1 MEDISIEVHNLTV
14 SYNRRPVLWEIDFS
28 LPQGKLIGVIG
39 PNGSGKTTL
48 LKSIMGLVMPSS
60 GYVKIF
66 DRPLNTVRQRV
77 SYVPQRESVDWDF
90 PVSVREVVEMGRYR
104 SSNLLRRLSRNDR
117 KVAQEALEKVG
128 LQEFAKRQISQL
140 SGGQQQRVFVARA
153 LAQEADLYLMDEP
166 FAGVDAASEDAILRL
181 LSEMKQQGK
190 TVLIVH
196 HDLQTARQFFDYMVL
211 LNTRLIATG
220 TTDEVFTADFLSQ
233 AYGGQ
238 LNILSKVADRIKERD
253 FPVREDQFRDKP

>member
-1 MEDISIEVHNLTV
+1 MTSIEVHNLTV

-28 LPQGKLIGVIG
+28 LPEGQLIGVIG

-48 LKSIMGLVMPSS
+48 LKSIMGLIKPGS
-60 GYVKIF
+60 GYVKVF
-66 DRPLNTVRQRV
+66 EEQLDKVRERV

-90 PVSVREVVEMGRYR
+90 PISVREVVEMGRYR
-104 SSNLLRRLSRNDR
+104 KGNLLRRLSRKD
-117 KVAQEALEKVG
+117 KEIAAAALEKVG
-128 LQEFAKRQISQL
+128 LEAFANRQISQL

-166 FAGVDAASEDAILRL
+166 FAGVDAASEEAILQL
-181 LSEMKQQGK
+181 LTEMKQAGK

-196 HDLQTARQFFDYMVL
+196 HDLQTARTFFDWMVL
-211 LNTRLIATG
+211 LNTRLVRVGPTK
-220 TTDEVFTADFLSQ
+220 EVFTSAYLSQ

-238 LNILSKVADRIKERD
+238 LNILSQVADLVQKQD
-253 FPVREDQFRDKP
+253 FPIREEPFRDKP

>member
-1 MEDISIEVHNLTV
+1 MNDISIEVHNLTV

-28 LPQGKLIGVIG
+28 LPKGQLIGVIG

-48 LKSIMGLVMPSS
+48 LKSIMGLITPSS

-66 DRPLNTVRQRV
+66 DQGLDEVRQRV

-104 SSNLLRRLSRNDR
+104 SSNLLRRLSKNDR
-117 KVAQEALEKVG
+117 EIAQAALEKVG
-128 LQEFAKRQISQL
+128 LEEFAKRQISQL

-153 LAQEADLYLMDEP
+153 LAQEAELYLMDEP
-166 FAGVDAASEDAILRL
+166 FAGVDAASEDAILTL
-181 LSEMKQQGK
+181 LSEMKKQGK

-211 LNTRLIATG
+211 LNTRLIAAG
-220 TTDEVFTADFLSQ
+220 TTDEVFTSDLLSQ